1 MPLIALAARARNGR
15 WCLKIAYFSPL
26 NPIKSGV
33 SDYSEEL
40 LEYLGGYGRI
50 DLFIDDYK
58 PSSSWIYEHF
68 NVYNYRRIFENH
80 GKNDHDV
87 NIYHI
92 GNNDNH
98 SYIYSVCLE
107 YPGIVVLH
115 EPMLHHFIFSQT
127 VGNNRVREYLRE
139 LDYCY
144 NSRRAEIV
152 KTTLEER
159 DETAWYDYP
168 LVDRIVDSSLGVIV
182 HSEFARTKVL
192 EVNPHAK
199 VRKIL
204 QHWAPQPADRL
215 RSPELVREILG
226 FRPDEFLIGS
236 MGYINSS
243 KRIDV
248 ILRVMRKVKKLG
260 YPVKLLLVGKM
271 LSGPEVP
278 RWIEDYEL
286 EQDVLVSG
294 FVDTR
299 TFREYLNVPDVFVA
313 LRHPS
318 AGETSGSVIKMMGAG
333 KPVMLSN
340 ESAFSEFPDDC
351 SVKISVGAD
360 EEDELLEK
368 LIYYIENKE
377 ERLALGERS
386 RQYISTHHD
395 IQDAA
400 RNYAQFATEILS
412 LT

>member
-1 MPLIALAARARNGR
+1 M
-15 WCLKIAYFSPL
+15 KIAYFSPL

-58 PSSSWIYEHF
+58 PTSSWIYEHF
-68 NVYNYRRIFENH
+68 NVYNFRRIFENH

-98 SYIYSVCLE
+98 SYIYSVCQQ
-107 YPGIVVLH
+107 YPGVVVLH
-115 EPMLHHFIFSQT
+115 EPMLHHFVFSQT
-127 VGNNRVREYLRE
+127 VGNNRIRDYLRE

-144 NSRRAEIV
+144 KAERSQIV
-152 KTTLEER
+152 KVTLEER
-159 DETAWYDYP
+159 DENAWYDYP

-182 HSEFARTKVL
+182 HSEYARAKVL
-192 EVNPHAK
+192 DVNPNARVK
-199 VRKIL
+199 KIL
-204 QHWAPQPADRL
+204 HHWAPQKADHE
-215 RSPELVREILG
+215 RSPELIREILG

-248 ILRVMRKVKKLG
+248 FLRVMAKAKALG

-271 LSGPEVP
+271 LSGMDVP
-278 RWIEDYEL
+278 RWIEDLGL
-286 EQDVLVSG
+286 EQDVLVAG
-294 FVDTR
+294 FVDTM
-299 TFREYLNVPDVFVA
+299 TFGEYLNVPDMFVA

-340 ESAFSEFPDDC
+340 EYAFSEFPDDC
-351 SVKISVGAD
+351 CIKIPIGPD
-360 EEDELLEK
+360 EEDQLLER
-368 LIYYIENKE
+368 LIYYIENPD
-377 ERLALGERS
+377 ERRALGERS
-386 RQYISTHHD
+386 KAYIMKQHD

-400 RNYAQFATEILS
+400 RGYIEFATELLS
-412 LT
+412 S

>member
-1 MPLIALAARARNGR
+1 
-15 WCLKIAYFSPL
+15 LKIAYFSPL

-58 PSSSWIYEHF
+58 PTSSWIYEHF
-68 NVYNYRRIFENH
+68 NVYNFRRIFENH

-98 SYIYSVCLE
+98 SYIYSVCQQ
-107 YPGIVVLH
+107 YPGVVVLH
-115 EPMLHHFIFSQT
+115 EPMLHHFVFSQT
-127 VGNNRVREYLRE
+127 VGNNRIRDYLRE

-144 NSRRAEIV
+144 KAERSQIV
-152 KTTLEER
+152 KVTLEER
-159 DETAWYDYP
+159 DENAWYDYP

-182 HSEFARTKVL
+182 HSEYARAKVL
-192 EVNPHAK
+192 DVNPNARVK
-199 VRKIL
+199 KIL
-204 QHWAPQPADRL
+204 HHWAPQKADHE
-215 RSPELVREILG
+215 RSPELIREILG

-248 ILRVMRKVKKLG
+248 FLRVMAKAKALG

-271 LSGPEVP
+271 LSGMDVP
-278 RWIEDYEL
+278 RWIEDLGL
-286 EQDVLVSG
+286 EQDVLVAG
-294 FVDTR
+294 FVDTM
-299 TFREYLNVPDVFVA
+299 TFGEYLNVPDMFVA

-340 ESAFSEFPDDC
+340 EYAFSEFPDDC
-351 SVKISVGAD
+351 CIKIPIGPG
-360 EEDELLEK
+360 EEDQLLSR
-368 LIYYIENKE
+368 LIYFIENPD
-377 ERLALGERS
+377 ERQALGERS
-386 RQYISTHHD
+386 KSYITKYHD

-400 RNYAQFATEILS
+400 RGYIEFATDLLS
-412 LT
+412 S

>member
-1 MPLIALAARARNGR
+1 M
-15 WCLKIAYFSPL
+15 KIAYFSPL

-58 PSSSWIYEHF
+58 PTSSWIYEHF
-68 NVYNYRRIFENH
+68 NVYNFRRIFENH

-98 SYIYSVCLE
+98 SYIYSVCQQ
-107 YPGIVVLH
+107 YPGVVVLH
-115 EPMLHHFIFSQT
+115 EPMLHHFVFSQT
-127 VGNNRVREYLRE
+127 VGNNRIKDYLRE

-144 NSRRAEIV
+144 KAERSQIV
-152 KTTLEER
+152 KVTLEER
-159 DETAWYDYP
+159 DENAWYDYP

-182 HSEFARTKVL
+182 HSEFARAKVL
-192 EVNPHAK
+192 DVNPN
-199 VRKIL
+199 VRVKKIL
-204 QHWAPQPADRL
+204 HHWAPQKAEHE
-215 RSPELVREILG
+215 RSPDLIREILG

-248 ILRVMRKVKKLG
+248 FLRVMAKAKALG

-271 LSGPEVP
+271 LSGMDVP
-278 RWIEDYEL
+278 RWIEDLGL
-286 EQDVLVSG
+286 EQDVLVAG
-294 FVDTR
+294 FVDTM
-299 TFREYLNVPDVFVA
+299 TFGEYLNVPDMFVA

-340 ESAFSEFPDDC
+340 EYAFSEFPDDC
-351 SVKISVGAD
+351 CIKIPIGPD
-360 EEDELLEK
+360 EEDQLLER
-368 LIYYIENKE
+368 LIYYIENPD
-377 ERLALGERS
+377 ERRALGERS
-386 RQYISTHHD
+386 KAYIMKQHD

-400 RNYAQFATEILS
+400 RGYIEFATELLS
-412 LT
+412 S

>member
-1 MPLIALAARARNGR
+1 M
-15 WCLKIAYFSPL
+15 KIAYFSPL

-58 PSSSWIYEHF
+58 HTSSWIYEHF
-68 NVYNYRRIFENH
+68 NIYNFRRIFENH

-98 SYIYSVCLE
+98 SYIYSVCQQ
-107 YPGIVVLH
+107 YPGVVVLH
-115 EPMLHHFIFSQT
+115 EPMLHHFVFSQT
-127 VGNNRVREYLRE
+127 VGNNRIRDYLRE

-144 NSRRAEIV
+144 KAERSQIV
-152 KTTLEER
+152 KVTLEER
-159 DETAWYDYP
+159 DENAWYDYP

-182 HSEFARTKVL
+182 HSEYARAKVL
-192 EVNPHAK
+192 DVNPNALVK
-199 VRKIL
+199 KIL
-204 QHWAPQPADRL
+204 HHWAPQKADHE
-215 RSPELVREILG
+215 RSPELIREILG

-248 ILRVMRKVKKLG
+248 FLRVMAKAKALG

-271 LSGPEVP
+271 LSGMDVP
-278 RWIEDYEL
+278 RWIEDLGL
-286 EQDVLVSG
+286 EQDVLVAG
-294 FVDTR
+294 FVDTM
-299 TFREYLNVPDVFVA
+299 TFGEYLNVPDMFVA

-340 ESAFSEFPDDC
+340 EYAFSEFPDDC
-351 SVKISVGAD
+351 CIKIPIGPD
-360 EEDELLEK
+360 EEDQLLER
-368 LIYYIENKE
+368 LIYYIENPD
-377 ERLALGERS
+377 ERRALGERS
-386 RQYISTHHD
+386 KAYIMKQHD

-400 RNYAQFATEILS
+400 RGYIEFATELLS
-412 LT
+412 S

>member
-1 MPLIALAARARNGR
+1 
-15 WCLKIAYFSPL
+15 LKIAYFSPL

-58 PSSSWIYEHF
+58 PTSSWIYEHF
-68 NVYNYRRIFENH
+68 NIYNFRRIFENH

-98 SYIYSVCLE
+98 SYIYSVCQQ
-107 YPGIVVLH
+107 YPGVVVLH
-115 EPMLHHFIFSQT
+115 EPMLHHFVFSQT
-127 VGNNRVREYLRE
+127 VGNNRIRDYLRE

-144 NSRRAEIV
+144 KAERSQIV
-152 KTTLEER
+152 KVTLEER
-159 DETAWYDYP
+159 DENAWYDYP

-182 HSEFARTKVL
+182 HSEYARAKVL
-192 EVNPHAK
+192 DVNPNARVK
-199 VRKIL
+199 KIL
-204 QHWAPQPADRL
+204 HHWAPQKADHE
-215 RSPELVREILG
+215 RSPELIREILG

-248 ILRVMRKVKKLG
+248 FLRVMAKAKALG

-271 LSGPEVP
+271 LSGMDVP
-278 RWIEDYEL
+278 RWIEDLGL
-286 EQDVLVSG
+286 EQDVLVAG
-294 FVDTR
+294 FVDTM
-299 TFREYLNVPDVFVA
+299 TFGEYLNVPDMFVA

-340 ESAFSEFPDDC
+340 EYAFSEFPDDC
-351 SVKISVGAD
+351 CIKIPIGPD
-360 EEDELLEK
+360 EEDQLLER
-368 LIYYIENKE
+368 LIYYIENPD
-377 ERLALGERS
+377 ERRALGERS
-386 RQYISTHHD
+386 KAYIMKQHD

-400 RNYAQFATEILS
+400 RGYIEFATELLS
-412 LT
+412 S

>member
-1 MPLIALAARARNGR
+1 M
-15 WCLKIAYFSPL
+15 KIAYFSPL

-58 PSSSWIYEHF
+58 PTSSWIYEHF
-68 NVYNYRRIFENH
+68 NIYNFRRIFENH

-98 SYIYSVCLE
+98 SYIYSVCQQ
-107 YPGIVVLH
+107 YPGVVVLH
-115 EPMLHHFIFSQT
+115 EPMLHHFVFSQT
-127 VGNNRVREYLRE
+127 VGNNRIRDYLRE

-144 NSRRAEIV
+144 KAERSQIV
-152 KTTLEER
+152 KVTLEER
-159 DETAWYDYP
+159 DENAWYDYP

-182 HSEFARTKVL
+182 HSEYARAKVL
-192 EVNPHAK
+192 DVNPNARVK
-199 VRKIL
+199 KIL
-204 QHWAPQPADRL
+204 HHWAPQKADHE
-215 RSPELVREILG
+215 RSPELIREILG

-248 ILRVMRKVKKLG
+248 FLRVMAKAKALG

-271 LSGPEVP
+271 LSGMDVP
-278 RWIEDYEL
+278 RWIEDLGL
-286 EQDVLVSG
+286 EQDVLVAG
-294 FVDTR
+294 FVDTM
-299 TFREYLNVPDVFVA
+299 TFGEYLNVPDMFVA

-340 ESAFSEFPDDC
+340 EYAFSEFPDDC
-351 SVKISVGAD
+351 CIKIPIGPD
-360 EEDELLEK
+360 EEDQLLER
-368 LIYYIENKE
+368 LIYYIENPD
-377 ERLALGERS
+377 ERRALGERS
-386 RQYISTHHD
+386 KAYIMKQHD

-400 RNYAQFATEILS
+400 RGYIEFATELLS
-412 LT
+412 S